1 MPDPTLTEVVARME
15 ALAADVA
22 ALVAADTRPVRLIHA
37 HELDG
42 GAEQEIRWY
51 RPAGGRDEHRSWSDW
66 HRIVGVGKS
75 SLGQAWL
82 YLVGPGVN
90 VHRDEPLEVR
100 PVMDLQ
106 TGEWLG
112 AA

>member
-1 MPDPTLTEVVARME
+1 MPDPALNEVVARME

-37 HELDG
+37 HELEDG
-42 GAEQEIRWY
+42 AACEVRWH
-51 RPAGGRDEHRSWSDW
+51 RAGGRDEDRSWSDW
-66 HRIVGVGKS
+66 YRIAGVAES

>member
-1 MPDPTLTEVVARME
+1 MPDLTDVVARME

-22 ALVAADTRPVRLIHA
+22 ALVAADPRPVRLI
-37 HELDG
+37 
-42 GAEQEIRWY
+42 Y
-51 RPAGGRDEHRSWSDW
+51 GRDIEREDYPNIEVRWHSSRGDKCWSEW
-66 HRIVGVGKS
+66 HRVTSPTLS
-75 SLGQAWL
+75 SIGQAWV
-82 YLVGPGVN
+82 YLVGPNVN